1 MAEPAMREAYG
12 DALLKMGEDERV
24 VVLDADLAKATS
36 SGKFAAKYPERQQEW
51 RSAG

>member
-12 DALLKMGEDERV
+12 DALLEMGEDERV

-36 SGKFAAKYPERQQEW
+36 S
-51 RSAG
+51 

>member
-24 VVLDADLAKATS
+24 VVLDADLAKAPVNLPPGIR
-36 SGKFAAKYPERQQEW
+36 SGFSIWES
-51 RSAG
+51 RSRI

>member
-36 SGKFAAKYPERQQEW
+36 SGKIGRAHV
-51 RSAG
+51 

>member
-24 VVLDADLAKATS
+24 GIFRILPSCHRL
-36 SGKFAAKYPERQQEW
+36 FLL
-51 RSAG
+51 